1 MPDMQ
6 TALLKAINEWA
17 SDDQPQQA
25 QQQPKEKQTMT
36 DTKPHF
42 SITTNVSRATFDYVR
57 NNPNK
62 HHREIILNLAAK
74 GFKESSVS
82 ALLSQFRR
90 CGTMVR
96 SDEWLYKTTTDTYEA
111 PTNAKLKKAKEA
123 KAKSKI
129 KPRST
134 MPLPPLILPERT
146 PHPAA
151 TAGLAALHPTQSAVI
166 SNDIEYILNTLPI
179 KQAKALYDELHKI
192 FGAAK

>member
-17 SDDQPQQA
+17 HDDQP
-25 QQQPKEKQTMT
+25 QPKEKQTVT
-36 DTKPHF
+36 NTKPHF
-42 SITTNVSRATFDYVR
+42 SITTNVSRATFEYVR
-57 NNPNK
+57 DNPNK
-62 HHREIILNLAAK
+62 HHRDIILNLAAK
-74 GFKESSVS
+74 GYKDTSVS

-96 SDEWLYKTTTDTYEA
+96 SDEWLYKTTTDTYET
-111 PTNAKLKKAKEA
+111 PTLAKLKKARA
-123 KAKSKI
+123 KAKI

-134 MPLPPLILPERT
+134 MPLPPPTLPERT

-151 TAGLAALHPTQSAVI
+151 AGLAALQPTQPAVI

-192 FGAAK
+192 FGARA

>member
-1 MPDMQ
+1 MPDIQ

-17 SDDQPQQA
+17 EDDQP
-25 QQQPKEKQTMT
+25 QQPKEKQTMT
-36 DTKPHF
+36 NTKPHF
-42 SITTNVSRATFDYVR
+42 SVTTNVSRATFEYVR
-57 NNPNK
+57 DNPNK

-74 GFKESSVS
+74 GYKDTSVS

-111 PTNAKLKKAKEA
+111 PTLAKLNKS

-134 MPLPPLILPERT
+134 MPLPPPTLPERT

-151 TAGLAALHPTQSAVI
+151 TAAGLAALHHTQPAVI

-192 FGAAK
+192 FGVNK